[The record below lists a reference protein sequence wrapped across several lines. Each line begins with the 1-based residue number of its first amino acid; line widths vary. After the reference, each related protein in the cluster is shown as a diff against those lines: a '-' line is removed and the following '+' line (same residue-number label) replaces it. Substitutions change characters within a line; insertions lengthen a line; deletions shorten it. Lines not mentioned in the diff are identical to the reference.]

1 MPEILHV
8 IKTRRSIRKYS
19 PRKVTKKTLNEI
31 FEAAR
36 WAPSAHNAQP
46 WRFVV
51 LTESS
56 AKMVLADAMAK
67 AWIKDL
73 AKKDTS
79 AEIAEKLAKRSIRR
93 FAKAP
98 IIVVACL
105 TLLDMP
111 KPLDEEGRK
120 IERDLA
126 IQSLGA
132 SIQNMLL
139 AAHSR
144 GLGACWFCAPI
155 FCKDEV
161 REVLRLPADFEPQA
175 LITLGY
181 AVEKPEAPPRKLLQD
196 ILRPY
201 PRSENSRRTE

>member
-19 PRKVTKKTLNEI
+19 PRKATKKTLNEI

-93 FAKAP
+93 FTKAP

-105 TLLDMP
+105 TLLDMST
-111 KPLDEEGRK
+111 PLDEEGRK

-161 REVLRLPADFEPQA
+161 GEVLRLPADFEPQA

-181 AVEKPEAPPRKLLQD
+181 AAEKPEAPPRKLLRD
-196 ILRPY
+196 ILRFY
-201 PRSENSRRTE
+201 SGSKN